1 MNIKDFGKIMQDVY
15 DIAKKSDEHTWFV
28 ELDDFEDG
36 TYTQEDL
43 DRLNQD
49 IETLK
54 ELGVEDVYCIIES
67 SDKITDDL
75 NYVAAFY
82 GAFLELFDEKGDFIC
97 HTEQ

>member
-1 MNIKDFGKIMQDVY
+1 MNIKDFGKIMQNMY
-15 DIAKKSDEHTWFV
+15 DIAKQSDNHSWFV

-49 IETLK
+49 IETLR
-54 ELGVEDVYCIIES
+54 ELGVEDIYGIIES
-67 SDKITDDL
+67 SDEITDDL
-75 NYVAAFY
+75 DRVADFY